1 MFLRVYL
8 FRHIIL
14 RSSDKFIS
22 GNILQVTHSTYCHLV
37 FECNKIQLLQF
48 GMSSSNALWKFN
60 FRFCSGD
67 SWEEG
72 GPWCFLERQE
82 AETILILLT
91 AHCLFRC
98 QLFLHLPGWSMSRS
112 GCDESHVSFLSALWI
127 AAGKGQT
134 EEEEVQYT
142 ALIGMAY
149 EVVIKYAL
157 YFEFILQQPCWK
169 I

>member
-1 MFLRVYL
+1 MFICSGTSFWGLQTSL
-8 FRHIIL
+8 FQGTFCKWPTALIVIWCL
-14 RSSDKFIS
+14 SVTKFS
-22 GNILQVTHSTYCHLV
+22 
-37 FECNKIQLLQF
+37 LLQF
-48 GMSSSNALWKFN
+48 WMSSSYALWKFN

-98 QLFLHLPGWSMSRS
+98 QLFLHLPGWSTSWS

-127 AAGKGQT
+127 RKRTDRGRGSTVHCAYWDGIWSCDQICT
-134 EEEEVQYT
+134 LFWINFTT
-142 ALIGMAY
+142 ALLENIA
-149 EVVIKYAL
+149 
-157 YFEFILQQPCWK
+157 
-169 I
+169 